1 MKKTL
6 LIISAASLLLAG
18 CAKEQ
23 LVDERSYTGPVTVVN
38 ATFESL
44 TEDGTTKAAVTDAG
58 TFTWQNGDKAA
69 FAESSS
75 STSYCFGTNNV
86 DGATAQFAIEGSHT
100 FTNSS
105 LAIYPDD
112 LTTGQVPTNL
122 KVKVPASRVWVN
134 EQTNVAMYGKYE
146 TASSSF
152 SFSHM
157 GGLVRVRVKN
167 VPTNAREFV
176 FKASGCKINGEFS
189 VNTVS
194 ESKVI
199 ETVASDNEDEQTYT
213 LTWTTAPAA
222 PAAENTMDFYIPLPL
237 GTYSGGFAFYLKDE
251 GHNVLY
257 SKVGSTSQTI
267 ARKKLL
273 LMPAITLV
281 GGSIE
286 PVEKAAIVANIPA
299 GYSGDY
305 LLPQSEKVILKINAS
320 TSDHDITLK
329 YDGANI
335 PTNLEVKVVD
345 GDNAGK
351 YNAKLLGNLPSTH
364 VEFTQGHID
373 ATELTTSSSTLA
385 VINPATVGT
394 LTVKGGNV
402 LLKGATVTSI
412 VVDENAVASEETQ
425 APVQIVVDKANAQE
439 FTAPAVTAKANVV
452 VAPAADVTVKVTAD
466 DNVKVANGGAGDVKD
481 KNDQPI
487 NTKAAAQIS
496 DIKYITL
503 ADAIAAVKDNEQI
516 DIIAEEISA
525 TVIPEGNKTFT
536 IDLGGNN
543 KEVTVVGPAVGSEK
557 TKNQAFQILKG
568 NIVTIQNGSLKCKN
582 DGDIFRFVIQNYAD
596 LTLKNVTVDGTNLKI
611 TDKTDAYT
619 ISGNNGTITFSG
631 STTVKASTVD
641 GVDGYALD
649 LYDYTNHGYTATA
662 AGVWDSDGSITGAIT
677 LGGGNL
683 TVSKELKLTK
693 PIKTYKGDKGNVAL
707 TVNADIVPAD
717 GFTDDALIIVKRGS
731 DVTISGSGKI
741 SNNDNTK
748 VYCAV
753 KMTEA
758 ADVSS
763 DSESNRAKL
772 TVNGNVTLEGY
783 QAGISGNGN
792 AGRGHTDVTIN
803 GSVLVKGCATDKDEC
818 CGIYQPQNG
827 TLTINGGT
835 IEGLVGV
842 YVKSGSVTTAVN
854 GGTIKGTGAKN
865 DYVANGGGFKETGD
879 AIVFDNCDYPGG
891 APNATINGGTFI
903 STNGQAVASYAKT
916 GLDPISPVINGGTFS
931 DLSGVNYVADNGTY
945 KLANAVTL
953 ANPLEITSGKTFTVY
968 LNSKT
973 LTGRTNISGA
983 NVTFK
988 NGTVAGGQNQAI
1000 NIYGSESEVS
1010 NYSVVTISND
1020 VTVTADVYAVCVFGK
1035 YNGVGVGAGTKG
1047 YGAVA
1052 NIAGTIN
1059 TTGDSQNGAVFVS
1072 GNLGAKDDTEFAVSS
1087 KNEVNIKNTAKITS
1101 EKDAAIALNGS
1112 ATVTVDDGAELTGA
1126 TAIAAKR
1133 GKLIVNGG
1141 TIIGTMDPGKSNP
1154 TTFMNGTEMTGSAVS
1169 ATASYK
1175 ADGPLSV
1182 EIKDGTFTS
1191 KAYTIL
1197 NNHDGC
1203 EFKISGG
1210 NFTTAMAT
1218 NGIAVYARLGSVNIT
1233 GGTFENN
1240 SNSEATLHVGCPTA
1254 ATSSLQPRLTISG
1267 NDTVVKNNASGD
1279 YTYGG
1284 KPLVVNMANQLTYKA
1299 VEISGGKFYYRN
1311 PSKDDNVVEPNGNF
1325 LKDGLSVS
1333 GDETNGWTVSANQ
1346 N

>member
-1 MKKTL
+1 MKRIVLFITAVL
-6 LIISAASLLLAG
+6 LFAG

-23 LVDERSYTGPVTVVN
+23 LVEERSYTGPVTVVS

-44 TEDGTTKAAVTDAG
+44 SNGATKASVTDAG
-58 TFTWQNGDKAA
+58 AFTWQNGDKAA
-69 FAESSS
+69 FTVASGSSYL
-75 STSYCFGTNNV
+75 TG
-86 DGATAQFAIEGSHT
+86 
-100 FTNSS
+100 TNSS
-105 LAIYPDD
+105 TTATAVFSINGSPSFTSSSFAFYPSD
-112 LTTGQVPTNL
+112 LTTGKSTSSL
-122 KVKVPASRVWVN
+122 AVKVPATREWVN
-134 EQTNVAMYGKYE
+134 GQTNVAMYGVKVE
-146 TASSSF
+146 NEASF
-152 SFSHM
+152 NFSHM
-157 GGLVRVRVKN
+157 GGLVRVRVNN
-167 VPTNAREFV
+167 VPTNARKFV
-176 FKASGCKINGEFS
+176 FKTPDYKISGDF
-189 VNTVS
+189 TVEE
-194 ESKVI
+194 ESGYKVI
-199 ETVASDNEDEQTYT
+199 KTKTHETENPVPESEQTYT
-213 LTWTTAPAA
+213 LTWTTAPT
-222 PAAENTMDFYIPLPL
+222 PENTMDFYIPLPL
-237 GTYSGGFAFYLKDE
+237 GTYANGFAFKFLDGTDAE
-251 GHNVLY
+251 IL
-257 SKVGSTSQTI
+257 SKTSSQSETI
-267 ARKKLL
+267 ARKDLV
-273 LMPAITLV
+273 LMPAITLM
-281 GGSIE
+281 GGEIE
-286 PVEKAAIVANIPA
+286 PAVKAAIVQEVPA
-299 GYSGDY
+299 GHSGDF
-305 LLPQSEKVILKINAS
+305 LLANSEKVLLKVNAS
-320 TSDHDITLK
+320 EQDKDITLK
-329 YDGANI
+329 YNGGEL
-335 PTNLEVKVVD
+335 PTNLEIQVVD
-345 GDNAGK
+345 DNKFNKKISGD
-351 YNAKLLGNLPSTH
+351 LPKTH
-364 VEFTQGHID
+364 VDFTKGEI
-373 ATELTTSSSTLA
+373 AEVEMITSSSTFEI
-385 VINPATVGT
+385 VYPAKISEK

-402 LLKGATVTSI
+402 KVKGATVTEI
-412 VVDENAVASEETQ
+412 VVVADAKADGDK
-425 APVQIVVDKANAQE
+425 APVEIVVEKMGDNVPAVTNGIKANAD
-439 FTAPAVTAKANVV
+439 VV
-452 VAPAADVTVKVTAD
+452 VAPAEDVTVKVTTEGDA
-466 DNVKVANGGAGDVKD
+466 KVANGGAGTVKD
-481 KNDQPI
+481 KDNNDI
-487 NTKAAAQIS
+487 DTKAAAKIG

-503 ADAIAAVKDNEQI
+503 ADAIAAVKNNEQI
-516 DIIAEEISA
+516 DIIAEKISA

-543 KEVTVVGPAVGSEK
+543 KEVTVVGPAVGSSQ
-557 TKNQAFQILKG
+557 TMNQAFQILKG
-568 NIVTIQNGSLKCKN
+568 NTVTIQNGTINCDN
-582 DGDIFRFVIQNYAD
+582 TNNIFRFVIQNYSD
-596 LTLKNVTVDGTNLKI
+596 LTLNNVTVDGTNLKKN
-611 TDKTDAYT
+611 DRTDAYT
-619 ISGNNGTITFSG
+619 VSSNFGTITFAG
-631 STTVKASTVD
+631 NTTVKASTVS
-641 GVDGYALD
+641 GVDAYAID

-662 AGVWDSDGSITGAIT
+662 AGVWNSDGSITGAIT

-803 GSVLVKGCATDKDEC
+803 GSVLVKGCATEKDEC

-916 GLDPISPVINGGTFS
+916 GLDPIEPIIKGGTFS
-931 DLSGVNYVADNGTY
+931 DLSGVQYVAEGTY
-945 KLANAVTL
+945 KLANNVTL
-953 ANPLEITSGKTFTVY
+953 ATPLEITSGKTFTID

-973 LTGRTNISGA
+973 LTGRTNIAGA
-983 NVTFK
+983 NVTFT
-988 NGTVAGGQNQAI
+988 NGKIAGGNNQAI
-1000 NIYGSESEVS
+1000 NIYGSETSAE
-1010 NYSVVTISND
+1010 NYSVVNISNN
-1020 VTVTADVYAVCVFGK
+1020 VEVSADVYAVCVFGK
-1035 YNGVGVGAGTKG
+1035 YNGVGVGAGTTG

-1059 TTGDSQNGAVFVS
+1059 TNGDTKNGAIFVS
-1072 GNLGAKDDTEFAVSS
+1072 GNLGSKADNDWAVSS
-1087 KNEVNIKNTAKITS
+1087 KNAVNIQNGAKITS
-1101 EKDAAIALNGS
+1101 STDAALALNGS
-1112 ATVTVDDGAELTGA
+1112 ATVTVASGAELTGA

-1141 TIIGTMDPGKSNP
+1141 TITGTMDPGKSNP
-1154 TTFMNGTEMTGSAVS
+1154 DTYMNGTEMTGSAVS

-1210 NFTTAMAT
+1210 NFTTTMAT
-1218 NGIAVYARLGSVNIT
+1218 KGITVYARLGSVNIT
-1233 GGTFENN
+1233 GGEFINN
-1240 SNSEATLHVGCPTA
+1240 SKFEATLHVGCPSA
-1254 ATSSLQPRLTISG
+1254 DLSNGPKLTISG
-1267 NDTVVKNNASGD
+1267 EDTVVKNTASS
-1279 YTYGG
+1279 TYEYDGG

-1299 VEISGGKFYYRN
+1299 VEISGGKFYYRD
-1311 PSKDDNVVEPNGNF
+1311 PSRDDNVSGDNGNF
-1325 LKDGLSVS
+1325 LATDAKVT
-1333 GDETNGWTVSANQ
+1333 GDATNGWIVSK
-1346 N
+1346 